1 MNNII
6 LDELELNFNSIE
18 KEIFE
23 VVCKIGLSR
32 IKVIL
37 ENVDNLIFESRDTK
51 RYRYKFKTDEKIKE
65 ELQEVYSYYK
75 SNFNALTRYQDRS
88 EDDRREINLFLTAKG
103 KEISQKST

>member
-32 IKVIL
+32 IKLIL

-51 RYRYKFKTDEKIKE
+51 RYRYKFKIEKTIQTMMGDLTFSRRYYIDKCNNRGVFLSKMKKE
-65 ELQEVYSYYK
+65 RYSY
-75 SNFNALTRYQDRS
+75 
-88 EDDRREINLFLTAKG
+88 
-103 KEISQKST
+103 